1 MLERMRPVIGL
12 VVLAACVPVSG
23 CAVHREGPGDTD
35 CVPRMSVSSDEVVR
49 GEIVTLVTAD
59 VCQVALPSGGWR
71 VSAGHVG
78 DGTAVIVADTDEAL
92 DGSFEVSLELPA
104 DFPTGDAWIGIE
116 NWDYSTCDDAG
127 SCAGP
132 STTFTVLAA

>member
-1 MLERMRPVIGL
+1 MLERTRPVLGL
-12 VVLAACVPVSG
+12 AVLTACVLVSG
-23 CAVHREGPGDTD
+23 CAVQNEGRGDTS
-35 CVPRMSVSSDEVVR
+35 CVPRMSVSSGEVVR
-49 GEIVTLVTAD
+49 GEVVTLVTAD
-59 VCQVALPSGGWR
+59 VCEVELPSGGWR

-78 DGTAVIVADTDEAL
+78 DGTAVIVAETDEAL

>member
-1 MLERMRPVIGL
+1 MLGRMRPVIGL
-12 VVLAACVPVSG
+12 VVLTTCVLVSG
-23 CAVHREGPGDTD
+23 CAVQHEGPRDTN
-35 CVPRMSVSSDEVVR
+35 CVPRMSVSSGEAVR
-49 GEIVTLVTAD
+49 GEVVTLVTAD
-59 VCQVALPSGGWR
+59 VCEVAIPSGGWR

-78 DGTAVIVADTDEAL
+78 DGTALITAETRDEL
-92 DGSFEVSLELPA
+92 DGSFDLSLELPA

-116 NWDYSTCDDAG
+116 NWDWSTCADAV

>member
-1 MLERMRPVIGL
+1 MIERMRPVMGL
-12 VVLAACVPVSG
+12 VALTACVLVSG
-23 CAVHREGPGDTD
+23 CAVLNGGPGDTN

-49 GEIVTLVTAD
+49 GEVVTLVTAD
-59 VCQVALPSGGWR
+59 VCEVAIPSGGWR

-78 DGTAVIVADTDEAL
+78 DGTALITAETEEQL
-92 DGSFEVSLELPA
+92 DGSFDVSLELPG

-116 NWDYSTCDDAG
+116 NWDYSTCADAS

-132 STTFTVLAA
+132 STTFTVPAP

>member
-1 MLERMRPVIGL
+1 MLERMRPMVGL
-12 VVLAACVPVSG
+12 VVLTACVLVSG
-23 CAVHREGPGDTD
+23 CAVLDESPGGTN

-49 GEIVTLVTAD
+49 GEVVTLVTAD
-59 VCQVALPSGGWR
+59 VCEVALPSGGWR

-78 DGTAVIVADTDEAL
+78 DGTALITAETDEEL
-92 DGSFEVSLELPA
+92 DGSFDVSLELPA

-116 NWDYSTCDDAG
+116 NWDYSTCADAG

-132 STTFTVLAA
+132 STTFTVLGA